1 MIVRLELISE
11 ISLSCGAKRNISV
24 PSVRD
29 AYEFDPRFFASLRM
43 TFRGGAFRMLLPKMK
58 ADAGNM
64 DREIQTRDFSIA
76 DYEAVLQL
84 WQRVEGLEVAEGD
97 DKEGVA
103 RFVARNPGLSK
114 VAIDGSTV
122 VGVAMCGH
130 DGRRGHI
137 YHVAVDPGYRRYGL
151 GKRLVQECLDGLR
164 RVGIMR
170 VIILVADYNL
180 GGAEFWKRAGWEDIP
195 GAVPMGIDV

>member
-1 MIVRLELISE
+1 MPKDLLMLKDARSSINVIPSAVEESRGATCCNFAGCLDSARHEQMIMSGKIL
-11 ISLSCGAKRNISV
+11 
-24 PSVRD
+24 
-29 AYEFDPRFFASLRM
+29 
-43 TFRGGAFRMLLPKMK
+43 T
-58 ADAGNM
+58 
-64 DREIQTRDFSIA
+64 REFSID
-76 DYEAVLQL
+76 DYDAALHL

-97 DKEGVA
+97 DREGVA
-103 RFVARNPGLSK
+103 QFVARNPGLSR
-114 VAIDGSTV
+114 VAMDESTV

-137 YHVAVDPGYRRYGL
+137 YHLAVDPAYRRYGL

-164 RVGIMR
+164 RVGVMR
-170 VIILVADYNL
+170 ALILVADYNL

>member
-1 MIVRLELISE
+1 MSE
-11 ISLSCGAKRNISV
+11 KIETREFCIDDY
-24 PSVRD
+24 D
-29 AYEFDPRFFASLRM
+29 AA
-43 TFRGGAFRMLLPKMK
+43 
-58 ADAGNM
+58 
-64 DREIQTRDFSIA
+64 
-76 DYEAVLQL
+76 LQL

-103 RFVARNPGLSK
+103 QFVARNPGLSR

-137 YHVAVDPGYRRYGL
+137 YHLAVDPVYRRYGL

-164 RVGIMR
+164 QVGVVR
-170 VIILVADYNL
+170 AIILVADYNL
-180 GGAEFWKRAGWEDIP
+180 EGAEFWKRAGWEDLP